1 MDDFFQRVT
10 FQGQHDQT
18 VWQAHCCADK
28 PVGGHKGSVLHQS
41 RVMRYEINS
50 ITGRQIIS
58 ASDPGQC
65 MTVQLDEGDCF
76 PGHHYPDLL
85 REVLE
90 DTFSRNQ
97 NVELVLAC
105 KIDYEIAGQTVDE
118 FIRASISASTLQGR
132 VRVSHLAFVPML
144 EDDSYKV
151 NDLAQASRYGLDPWD
166 RGRAI

>member
-1 MDDFFQRVT
+1 
-10 FQGQHDQT
+10 
-18 VWQAHCCADK
+18 
-28 PVGGHKGSVLHQS
+28 
-41 RVMRYEINS
+41 
-50 ITGRQIIS
+50 
-58 ASDPGQC
+58 

-76 PGHHYPDLL
+76 HHYPDLL

-105 KIDYEIAGQTVDE
+105 KIDYEIAGQTVEE
-118 FIRASISASTLQGR
+118 FIRASIPASTLQGR
-132 VRVSHLAFVPML
+132 VRVSHVAFVPML

-151 NDLAQASRYGLDPWD
+151 NALAQASRYGLDPWD